1 MAKIENFVT
10 RELVRSTFL
19 DCVKI
24 LPADYDNSTATEA
37 YVAFDPGLTTGIA
50 AAVYD
55 VEDKIL
61 EIVNVQ
67 PFLLNEALGK
77 FVHMDSPPVP
87 CYKALYDYVDLLVD
101 ELTGWYTGL
110 VNEEPENNMRIH
122 VAIEDFTG
130 GTGGNLQNTVNKLI
144 GVLSAVC
151 WGTST
156 PNIAEPKIF
165 RNSSRRPYLPHVA
178 EITAVAK
185 YKGMSHHSKDA
196 LAHLLHLFYQNHSD
210 DYRNGRV
217 EIV

>member
-10 RELVRSTFL
+10 PELVIKTSLPSTRIFRSGYR
-19 DCVKI
+19 D
-24 LPADYDNSTATEA
+24 STATEA

-55 VEDKIL
+55 SNAKVL
-61 EIVNVQ
+61 EIVHIQ

-77 FVHMDSPPVP
+77 FVYMDSPPVP
-87 CYKALYDYVDLLVD
+87 CYKALYAYVDILLNYLAGFD
-101 ELTGWYTGL
+101 ALPIDKQMPIY
-110 VNEEPENNMRIH
+110 M
-122 VAIEDFTG
+122 AIEDFTG

-144 GVLSAVC
+144 GVLSSLC
-151 WGTST
+151 WTGT
-156 PNIAEPKIF
+156 PGLQDPKIF